1 MNIRTIDISAVADG
15 LSAAALTGFVPGARV
30 TAKISKVPP
39 RVHAAASKISKLPP
53 RVRAATPKV
62 SKVPAR
68 HHSGTSKISK
78 REAGRG

>member
-30 TAKISKVPP
+30 TAKISK
-39 RVHAAASKISKLPP
+39 LPP

-62 SKVPAR
+62 SKVPGRQRSA
-68 HHSGTSKISK
+68 TAKISK